1 MAGQIAMLYE
11 EGFKVPRP
19 TDLSRLAKAVAKGE
33 KLKGRVEMV
42 FCSDEKVREM
52 NKAYRG
58 LDKVTDVLS
67 FEWHEDDFAGEIYIA
82 CPQAKLQAPR
92 YNNTYFQELQRL
104 VVHGMLHLCGHDHMK
119 AGERKLMRGLE
130 DVYLKGSG
138 VTL

>member
-1 MAGQIAMLYE
+1 MAGQIALLYE

-19 TDLSRLAKAVAKGE
+19 ADLSRLAKAVARGE
-33 KLKGRVEMV
+33 KLKGRVDLV

-67 FEWHEDDFAGEIYIA
+67 FEWHEDDFAGEIFIA
-82 CPQAKLQAPR
+82 CPQTQRQAPR
-92 YNNTYFQELQRL
+92 YNNTFYQELRRL

-119 AGERKLMRGLE
+119 AGERKVMRELE
-130 DVYLKGSG
+130 EKYLKGR
-138 VTL
+138 V